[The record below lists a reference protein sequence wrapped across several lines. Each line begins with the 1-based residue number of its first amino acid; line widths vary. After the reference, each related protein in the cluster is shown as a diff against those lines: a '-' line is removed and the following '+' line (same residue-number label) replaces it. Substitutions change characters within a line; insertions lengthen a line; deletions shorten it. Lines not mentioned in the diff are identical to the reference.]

1 MTGFGLLYDLLNREG
16 KMEIHL
22 LQSMIKQCNILIS
35 LAAQEG
41 DKVKLKQFSELLES
55 IEDSLQLSWG
65 FAVDRTRHIHW
76 LNNVDCKCPKLDNQ
90 DMWGTGE
97 RIYSGN
103 CPVHN
108 YKIKELEEAQME
120 ANMDKPVK
128 KRKTKKK
135 KS

>member
-1 MTGFGLLYDLLNREG
+1 MNEFTLLYNCASREG

-65 FAVDRTRHIHW
+65 FAADRDKHIHW
-76 LNNVDCKCPKLDNQ
+76 LNNVDCKCPKLDNREL
-90 DMWGTGE
+90 WGTGE
-97 RIYSGN
+97 RIYSGD